1 MRKVGGPESSLSEKQ
16 LINKVPQCEVS
27 DRSEAPDVTLR
38 PQSKVKTR
46 QFIKRKRFISPRT
59 KLRLQIRGS
68 VSHTALHLFKI
79 RRNKRSSV
87 SSIVFQANDK
97 SVNCPKGKLYQ
108 LSEARTAVIFGNSKL
123 TFTQSLYQDQK
134 HSFSFQTR
142 ELESWDIHTRG
153 HFVMS
158 MKAFKYG
165 PSKHIFQLTFG
176 RFPEFRKWKLYV
188 SSRVF
193 SLKRFWKD
201 FKETQFKIL
210 ASSRS
215 YVIHDDVLGTDLYFF
230 FPEQDDGMSLWI
242 YLILRAVGSS

>member
-16 LINKVPQCEVS
+16 PVNKVPQCEVS

-38 PQSKVKTR
+38 PQSKVKTS
-46 QFIKRKRFISPRT
+46 QFKKEKVYIT
-59 KLRLQIRGS
+59 KDEIRLQIRGS

-142 ELESWDIHTRG
+142 ELES
-153 HFVMS
+153 
-158 MKAFKYG
+158 
-165 PSKHIFQLTFG
+165 
-176 RFPEFRKWKLYV
+176 
-188 SSRVF
+188 
-193 SLKRFWKD
+193 
-201 FKETQFKIL
+201 
-210 ASSRS
+210 
-215 YVIHDDVLGTDLYFF
+215 
-230 FPEQDDGMSLWI
+230 
-242 YLILRAVGSS
+242 

>member
-1 MRKVGGPESSLSEKQ
+1 MHLLKKEKVY
-16 LINKVPQCEVS
+16 I
-27 DRSEAPDVTLR
+27 
-38 PQSKVKTR
+38 
-46 QFIKRKRFISPRT
+46 T
-59 KLRLQIRGS
+59 KDEIRLQIRGS

-87 SSIVFQANDK
+87 SSIVFKANDK

-142 ELESWDIHTRG
+142 ELESRDIHIRG

-165 PSKHIFQLTFG
+165 PSNIS
-176 RFPEFRKWKLYV
+176 V
-188 SSRVF
+188 
-193 SLKRFWKD
+193 D
-201 FKETQFKIL
+201 
-210 ASSRS
+210 
-215 YVIHDDVLGTDLYFF
+215 LG
-230 FPEQDDGMSLWI
+230 
-242 YLILRAVGSS
+242 